1 MKPMIRNTML
11 LLLAVFVVV
20 GTLSCGGKKAK
31 NIKEKDKVI
40 EAQKEKS
47 STKAT
52 SKRRSKGK
60 RGKRGKRGKKG
71 KSADDQIGPWG
82 SYAKFFEKY
91 RVRGTKYG
99 VTKPGFFHDPFRP
112 RLSLLP
118 DRQRTIDLLTKL
130 QPLTSAAKGDGE
142 GAGAKTQKTALQ
154 LYPLDE
160 YRITMIKTGIIRA
173 EAALVDPDGRLW
185 AINIGDSVGMER
197 EYVEEIRQYEVLFR
211 RPGNLEPITKS
222 LKPPILELVKN
233 SDEHLLMEVGR

>member
-1 MKPMIRNTML
+1 MKPMIRNMML

-20 GTLSCGGKKAK
+20 GTLSCGDSKTQ
-31 NIKEKDKVI
+31 NTKEKDKV
-40 EAQKEKS
+40 ADAKKVKS
-47 STKAT
+47 SK
-52 SKRRSKGK
+52 KGK
-60 RGKRGKRGKKG
+60 KGRKGKKKG
-71 KSADDQIGPWG
+71 KSADEQTGPWG

-130 QPLTSAAKGDGE
+130 QPL
-142 GAGAKTQKTALQ
+142 AGAMDRDGTGSAEKLQKTPLQ

-185 AINIGDSVGMER
+185 TINIGDSVGMER

-222 LKPPILELVKN
+222 LKPAILELVKM